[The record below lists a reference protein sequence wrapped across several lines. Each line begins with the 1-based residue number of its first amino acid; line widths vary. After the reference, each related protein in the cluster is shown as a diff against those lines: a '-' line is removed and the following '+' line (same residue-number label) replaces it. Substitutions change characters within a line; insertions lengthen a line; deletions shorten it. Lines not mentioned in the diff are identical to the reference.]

1 MHSPKTQRAHSMRPT
16 VKHYYLNIAKTK
28 LSARA
33 SKQGQ
38 RSCVCPFFVRAAAAA
53 CKADRAHSTR
63 LSARQRDWLAGWHEV
78 HSPHTLHERQAVRS
92 LGPLGCA
99 CYQASTRGLS
109 TSCSGWDLNCLSD
122 SGKLHLGGGF
132 ALRCFQR
139 LSFLHVAIQLWPR
152 QANWHTSGAAIPVLS
167 YWR

>member
-16 VKHYYLNIAKTK
+16 EKHYYLNIAKTK
-28 LSARA
+28 LSDRA

-38 RSCVCPFFVRAAAAA
+38 RSCVLAA
-53 CKADRAHSTR
+53 CVRLQPPARPSRALYPA
-63 LSARQRDWLAGWHEV
+63 LSSQESLPARHALRP
-78 HSPHTLHERQAVRS
+78 PHTHQQRQAVRS

-109 TSCSGWDLNCLSD
+109 TSSSGWDLDCLSG
-122 SGKLHLGGGF
+122 SGKPHLGGGF

-139 LSFLHVAIQLWPR
+139 LSLLDVAIQLWPR
-152 QANWHTSGAAIPVLS
+152 QANWLTSGPAIPVLS